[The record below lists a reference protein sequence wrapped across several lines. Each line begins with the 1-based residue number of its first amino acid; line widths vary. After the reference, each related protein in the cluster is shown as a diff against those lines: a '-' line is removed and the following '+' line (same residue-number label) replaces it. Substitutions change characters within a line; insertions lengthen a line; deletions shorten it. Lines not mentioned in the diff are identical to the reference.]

1 MGYNHLFGPVA
12 SRRLGVSLG
21 VDLVTHKVCSLDC
34 VYCECGETTELTLER
49 QPWVSFDAV
58 RRELDQYWD
67 ENPDPDYITFSGS
80 GEPSL
85 NSELGRVIAY
95 IKDNKPDIRVAVL
108 TNATLMADPQV
119 RADLVRADL
128 VVPSLDG
135 VSAEVFDRINRPCK
149 GLDPEAMIRG
159 METFRQGFKG
169 RLHLEIFILKDVND
183 TPQEISLFKTA
194 IRRIQ
199 PDLVQLNSLDRPG
212 TCDSVTPAPREVLE
226 RVRDALG
233 PEGVEIIARMPKKQA
248 PETTGK
254 RKENKKDITGSR
266 PRKALEGAVL
276 ETIHRRPSTVA
287 DLAEM
292 LGAAPE
298 EILSILND
306 NLSTGRIESRE
317 QARGVFYQ
325 TRKAEH

>member
-34 VYCECGETTELTLER
+34 VYCECGETTDLTLER

-58 RRELDQYWD
+58 RRELTQYWA

-80 GEPSL
+80 GEPCL
-85 NSELGRVIAY
+85 NSELGRVIDY
-95 IKDNKPDIRVAVL
+95 IKDSKPDIRVAVL
-108 TNATLMADPQV
+108 TNATLMADAGV
-119 RADLVRADL
+119 RKDLMRADL

-135 VSAEVFDRINRPCK
+135 VSAEVFEQINRPCE
-149 GLDPEAMIRG
+149 GLDSESMIRG
-159 METFRQGFKG
+159 MERFREAFKG
-169 RLHLEIFILKDVND
+169 RLHLEIFILKGVND
-183 TPQEISLFKTA
+183 TPEEIALFKSA

-212 TCDSVTPAPREVLE
+212 TCDSVAPAPRVTLE
-226 RVRDALG
+226 KVRDALG
-233 PEGVEIIARMPKKQA
+233 PEGVEIIARVPKAKGREPEATDAKQQ
-248 PETTGK
+248 
-254 RKENKKDITGSR
+254 EN
-266 PRKALEGAVL
+266 LEAAVL

-287 DLAEM
+287 DLSDM

-298 EILSILND
+298 KILAILND
-306 NLSTGRIESRE
+306 HLSRGRIESRE
-317 QARGVFYQ
+317 QARGLFYQ
-325 TRKAEH
+325 TRKTEQ